1 MGLLIFV
8 FYQTGLNMALTL
20 RLVSRFFTGDEVM
33 IFNTEKLFS
42 TDKCRGFH

>member
-8 FYQTGLNMALTL
+8 FYQTGLNMGLTL